1 LRRCLCAADG
11 KRGGVSESSSS
22 FAPYLS
28 ASTVSV
34 SFVRGRN
41 AVLVRGELGT
51 LFVDYFLHLRD
62 HVRPRDAARERM
74 LAEALALFT
83 LHCAARP
90 RFEHIAWTLNF
101 QSPRVNLFLVGD
113 NEDTTV
119 VGRFFA
125 ENIKE
130 GPRNIFYCDTV
141 PRRGAETRRSV
152 VQFDGAD
159 VVKAVEVFYRD
170 SEQRPA
176 RYFEL
181 GKDEHALLVA
191 HPDCDLPWFQSV
203 TAEGVLNLAQTETLT
218 PIERRAYR
226 WHCGCT
232 QEKILGVLAPACR
245 GDAAGLFGED
255 ELIRVQCPRCA
266 AVHTLTREAM
276 EAHVAQVKQPK
287 A

>member
-1 LRRCLCAADG
+1 M
-11 KRGGVSESSSS
+11 SESTTS
-22 FAPYLS
+22 FAPHL
-28 ASTVSV
+28 ASSPVSV

-51 LFVDYFLHLRD
+51 LFVDYFLHLQD
-62 HVRPRDAARERM
+62 HLQPREPARERL

-90 RFEHIAWTLNF
+90 RYEHIAWTINL
-101 QSPRVNLFLVGD
+101 QSPRSNLFLVGD
-113 NEDTTV
+113 NEDCTV
-119 VGRFFA
+119 VGRYFSDNVK
-125 ENIKE
+125 ESPHNIL
-130 GPRNIFYCDTV
+130 YCDTV
-141 PRRGAETRRSV
+141 PRRGAEPRRSV

-159 VVKAVEVFYRD
+159 VIRAVETFYRD

-191 HPDCDLPWFQSV
+191 HPDCDLPWFQEI
-203 TAEGVLNLAQTETLT
+203 TGEGVLNLAQTETLAL
-218 PIERRAYR
+218 IELRAYR
-226 WHCGCT
+226 WACGCT
-232 QEKILGVLAPACR
+232 QEKILGVIAPAYR
-245 GDAAGLFGED
+245 SDSAGLFGDD

-266 AVHTLTREAM
+266 ATHTLTREAM
-276 EAHVAQVKQPK
+276 EAYIAQVDRQK

>member
-1 LRRCLCAADG
+1 MTRVES
-11 KRGGVSESSSS
+11 VSDSTTS
-22 FAPYLS
+22 FAPHLA
-28 ASTVSV
+28 ASPVSV

-51 LFVDYFLHLRD
+51 LFVDYFLHLQD
-62 HVRPRDAARERM
+62 HVQPRDPAREKL

-90 RFEHIAWTLNF
+90 RPEHIAWTINF
-101 QSPRVNLFLVGD
+101 QAPRTNLFLVGD
-113 NEDTTV
+113 NEDTAV
-119 VGRFFA
+119 VGRYFSDNVREA
-125 ENIKE
+125 AHNV
-130 GPRNIFYCDTV
+130 FYCDTV
-141 PRRGAETRRSV
+141 PRRGAEPRRSV

-159 VVKAVEVFYRD
+159 VVRAVETFYRD

-191 HPDCDLPWFQSV
+191 HPDCDLPWFQGI
-203 TAEGVLNLAQTETLT
+203 TGEGVLNLAQTETLT
-218 PIERRAYR
+218 LIERRAYR
-226 WHCGCT
+226 WQCGCT
-232 QEKILGVLAPACR
+232 QEKILGVIAPAYR
-245 GDAAGLFGED
+245 SDAEGLFGQE

-266 AVHTLTREAM
+266 AVHALTREAM
-276 EAHVAQVKQPK
+276 EAYITQADRQK